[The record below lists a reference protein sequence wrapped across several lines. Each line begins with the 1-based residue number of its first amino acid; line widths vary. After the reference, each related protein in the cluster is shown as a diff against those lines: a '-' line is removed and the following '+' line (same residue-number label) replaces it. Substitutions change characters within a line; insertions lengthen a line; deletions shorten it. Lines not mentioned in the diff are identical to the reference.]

1 MMGKTEFSPSRSHVR
16 SYCYFS
22 GAVIFIDTY
31 QNMVLL
37 NAQKLI
43 TVNLLQTRQI
53 VVGIIA
59 HQALPDW
66 NIIVMKLKGK
76 VSSPSRSIV
85 KSVIFITAAVIFIC
99 VAALTVQRACQF
111 YKSLIKTIG

>member
-1 MMGKTEFSPSRSHVR
+1 MGKTEFSPSRSHVR

-22 GAVIFIDTY
+22 GVVIFIDTY

-43 TVNLLQTRQI
+43 TVNLLQNRQI
-53 VVGIIA
+53 AAGTIA
-59 HQALPDW
+59 DQALPDW
-66 NIIVMKLKGK
+66 IIIVMKLKGK

-85 KSVIFITAAVIFIC
+85 KSVIFITATVIFIGG
-99 VAALTVQRACQF
+99 ASQTVQSVCQF
-111 YKSLIKTIG
+111 YKNTYKTIG